1 MQVKIVQEQ
10 TQTTTLHKYFWE
22 LMPQKTC
29 INQLLNH
36 QIDEKVFYKKKGLIS
51 CALRS
56 RTLSSSRGLGAF
68 EDRNELRVISNKS
81 LVICRNR
88 VTRPTTVPRLE
99 YEILLHNNEHYLS
112 NSENKAWK
120 NSGLYGIWTHD
131 LCDTG
136 AVPYQQS

>member
-36 QIDEKVFYKKKGLIS
+36 QIDEKVFYKKKGLIT

-68 EDRNELRVISNKS
+68 EDINELRVISNKK
-81 LVICRNR
+81 
-88 VTRPTTVPRLE
+88 PG
-99 YEILLHNNEHYLS
+99 YLQKPC
-112 NSENKAWK
+112 N
-120 NSGLYGIWTHD
+120 
-131 LCDTG
+131 
-136 AVPYQQS
+136 